1 MFEPKRF
8 FKFKPTLSKQWFPV
22 EKWNQESR
30 SGKRT
35 SIEVLDIYVLVGLIS
50 KRNKSYCEPKYFSK
64 NLRYLK
70 RQ

>member
-1 MFEPKRF
+1 MFEPKGLLSLNR
-8 FKFKPTLSKQWFPV
+8 TLSKQMFPV
-22 EKWNQESR
+22 KKRNQESR

-50 KRNKSYCEPKYFSK
+50 KRNKSYCELKYFFK
-64 NLRYLK
+64 NVRYLK